1 MDDHWAH
8 GRGGLTP
15 SPNRALELVVA
26 AGRRPVPITGEQ
38 GLVSALVAGVLERGL
53 EVELAAHLGHD
64 RWATNARGAENIRN
78 GAYSKRLITDLG
90 AIKIQMPRD
99 RRGTFE
105 PVIVPKHGRRLIAPA
120 ASVAAIYASGMS
132 RAEMRSQ
139 LDSVT
144 GSRLDRDLLE
154 AYIDELEPD
163 VHMFRRRRFDES
175 VPVLLLDSITLPGKS
190 ARSAKRSLDLA
201 VAIDADGDAELLGL
215 WRSPRSSRTGAA
227 EAAGA
232 LVSPRWSPMLEEL
245 ALRAVGSVE
254 FIYARDGDEDV
265 AEAAA
270 EFWPAVKVNHGV
282 ETLVEN
288 SLR

>member
-1 MDDHWAH
+1 MDDGAAP
-8 GRGGLTP
+8 RRERLTP
-15 SPNRALELVVA
+15 AAADALDLVAA
-26 AGRRPVPITGEQ
+26 AGRQPVALTGEQ
-38 GLVSALVAGVLERGL
+38 GLVSGLVVGVLERGL

-90 AIKIQMPRD
+90 AIRIQMPRD

-120 ASVAAIYASGMS
+120 ASIAAVYASGMT

-154 AYIDELEPD
+154 LFIDELEPG
-163 VHMFRRRRFDES
+163 VHNWRRRRFHDP
-175 VPVLLLDSITLPGKS
+175 VPVLLIDSITLPGKS
-190 ARSAKRSLDLA
+190 ARASRRSLDVA
-201 VAIDADGDAELLGL
+201 VAIDAYGDAELLGL
-215 WRSPRSSRTGAA
+215 WRSPRTPRSAS
-227 EAAGA
+227 AGA
-232 LVSPRWSPMLEEL
+232 SAQVSPRWSPMLEEL
-245 ALRAVGSVE
+245 LYRGIATVELIGAVN
-254 FIYARDGDEDV
+254 ADDEL
-265 AEAAA
+265 AEAAG
-270 EFWPAVKVNHGV
+270 EVWPGVRVRPGV

-288 SLR
+288 ALR